1 MIYAKSAPINIKH
14 YMSEKNDYIAKKYIT
29 KDRWNNYWYQVGGI
43 REFENARE
51 ILEIGPGNKIVS
63 DLLKK
68 LGFSVK
74 TLDINEK
81 IGPDYVASADALPV
95 PDKSFDV
102 VLAGEVIE
110 HLPFEKFDKI
120 LLEIKRVARG
130 GAVIS
135 LPHSGYAFSLGF
147 KIPIFNWQFHV
158 IKIPHFWRAKT
169 STPEHCWE
177 IGIKNYP
184 TKKIKNKIKKAG
196 FKIVKNFIGYDD
208 PAHMFFVLRVC

>member
-1 MIYAKSAPINIKH
+1 MNK
-14 YMSEKNDYIAKKYIT
+14 KNGDYISKKYIT
-29 KDRWNNYWYQVGGI
+29 KDRWNNYWYQISSI
-43 REFENARE
+43 REFKNARE
-51 ILEIGPGNKIVS
+51 ILEIGPGNKIVC

-74 TLDINEK
+74 TLDINKE
-81 IGPDYVASADALPV
+81 IEPDYIASADNLSL

-120 LLEIKRVARG
+120 LLEIKRVARE

-135 LPHSGYAFSLGF
+135 LPHSGYTFSLGF
-147 KIPIFNWQFHV
+147 KIPFLSRKFTIV
-158 IKIPHFWRAKT
+158 KIPHFWKVET

-177 IGIKNYP
+177 IGIKNYLAS
-184 TKKIKNKIKKAG
+184 KIKKKIKKAG
-196 FKIVKNFIGYDD
+196 FKIAKNFIGYDD